1 MIVDVHTH
9 VGRPEHFGRRFY
21 EGEERG
27 GLDTSSSEA
36 GLTTTPAEHWK
47 AMDSVDRAIVLGFKT
62 SLLDCDVPNDY
73 VAAYVQSHPEKLIGF
88 MSVDPTQEGSL
99 EELERGHFDLG
110 LRGIKLSPIY
120 QGFHPHDERVLP
132 IYARAQ
138 ELGLPIMLHQAS
150 CYNREAPLKYAN
162 PLYFDDVAIRY
173 PELRLVFAHLGYP
186 WMAETLH
193 VVRKHPHL
201 FTDISFACVRP
212 WSFYNAL
219 ADYYEWDVLDKLL
232 LGSDFPAVTTPAAT
246 IEMLREVNHV
256 VEGTNLPRIPPAEIE
271 GIIQRDSLAL
281 LGLE

>member
-9 VGRPEHFGRRFY
+9 IGRPEHFGERFY

-27 GLDTSSSEA
+27 GLDTSSGRA
-36 GLTTTPAEHWK
+36 GLAITPAEHWS
-47 AMDSVDRAIVLGFKT
+47 AMCCVDRAIVLGFKT

-73 VAAYVQSHPEKLIGF
+73 VAAYVRSHPEKLIGF
-88 MSVDPTQEGSL
+88 MSVDPTQEGAL
-99 EELERGHFDLG
+99 EELERSYFDLG

-120 QGFHPHDERVLP
+120 QGFHPQDERVLP
-132 IYARAQ
+132 IYAKAQ
-138 ELGLPIMLHQAS
+138 KLGLPILLHQAS
-150 CYNREAPLKYAN
+150 CYNREAPLKYAD
-162 PLYFDDVAIRY
+162 PIFFDEIAIRY

-186 WMAETLH
+186 WIRETLH

-219 ADYYEWDVLDKLL
+219 VYYLEWGVLDKLL
-232 LGSDFPAVTTPAAT
+232 FGSDFPAVATPAAT
-246 IEMLREVNHV
+246 IEMLRKVNDV
-256 VEGTNLPRIPPAEIE
+256 VEGTNLPRIPPEAIE
-271 GIIQRDSLAL
+271 NIIHRNSLAL